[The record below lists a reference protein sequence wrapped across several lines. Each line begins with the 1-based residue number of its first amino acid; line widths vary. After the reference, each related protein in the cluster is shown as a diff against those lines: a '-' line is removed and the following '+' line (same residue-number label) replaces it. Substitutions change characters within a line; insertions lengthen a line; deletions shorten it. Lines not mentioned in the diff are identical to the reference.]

1 MSTISLPPQT
11 RIGSVRLQIAD
22 LDQAL
27 AFYEALLGFRL
38 LRRERHHAELS
49 ASGSAPAQI
58 LLSEFPGARPKP
70 ARSTGLFHVA
80 IRLPNRSEL
89 ARLLKRLAEHRYPF
103 TGFSDHGVSE
113 ALYLNDPSGLGIELY
128 RDRPQEE
135 WPRKNGKLRMFTHQL
150 DVESL
155 LAEVES
161 DSSDWNGI
169 APGTDIGHVH
179 LHVSDLGK
187 AEEFYCRRMG
197 FEVTERDYPGALFVS
212 AGGYHHHLGLNIW
225 AGRGAP
231 PPPPD
236 AVGLLAYSIVIPDP
250 SAWQVLASEFE
261 AAKTV
266 VNKTDRLV
274 AVRDQDGMIV
284 ELVLQP

>member
-1 MSTISLPPQT
+1 MTLPAT
-11 RIGSVRLQIAD
+11 TSIGHVHLQIAD

-27 AFYEALLGFRL
+27 AFYETLLGFRL
-38 LRRERHHAELS
+38 HRREQNRAQLS
-49 ASGSAPAQI
+49 ATGFAPAQI
-58 LLSEFPGARPKP
+58 ILSELPGARPKP
-70 ARSTGLFHVA
+70 ARTTGLFHVA
-80 IRLPNRSEL
+80 IRLPNRKEL

-113 ALYLNDPSGLGIELY
+113 ALYLNDPFGLGIELY
-128 RDRPQEE
+128 CDRPREE
-135 WPRKNGKLRMFTHQL
+135 WPMENGKLRMYTQPL
-150 DVESL
+150 DVEGL

-161 DSSDWNGI
+161 ESSEWNGI

-197 FEVTERDYPGALFVS
+197 FEVTERGYPGALFVS

-231 PPPPD
+231 PPPSD
-236 AVGLLAYSIVIPDP
+236 AVGLLAYSIVIPDT
-250 SAWQVLASEFE
+250 SALQILAGVFE
-261 AAKTV
+261 TANAIV
-266 VNKTDRLV
+266 DKTDRRIV
-274 AVRDQDGMIV
+274 VRDQDGMIV
-284 ELVLQP
+284 ELVHQP